1 MLGKIAMNQVSFRR
15 YILNFEKMLKS
26 HTRYAT
32 LKNIGGFVFLCTE
45 EGSTREETLG
55 DWK

>member
-1 MLGKIAMNQVSFRR
+1 MNQVSFRR